1 MLGCRA
7 WTLPAT
13 GWSGRRLCR
22 RGGHPSWTRA
32 SVSLSSI
39 AGGPLLVLAGPGT
52 GKTTTLVEAAVARVR
67 AGIPVD
73 QLLMLT
79 FSRRAAAELR
89 ARVTAR
95 LGGTVREPIAR
106 TFHSYAFGILRMAA
120 VDGAAPPPRLLS
132 GPEQDLVLRELID
145 GDLERGSHSW
155 PVELRPAL
163 RTRGFAA
170 ELRDLL
176 LRAVERG
183 LTGPQLAELGRR
195 QRRPDWVA
203 AGSFL
208 QQYLDVTALAHPG
221 AWDPAELIQAAVDVL
236 RTDPTLLS
244 HERRRRRRIFV
255 DEYQDTDPAQTD
267 LLGLVGGG
275 RRRNRRSRRSG
286 PVHLRLPR
294 RGRVRSARDAGPIR
308 R

>member
-1 MLGCRA
+1 M
-7 WTLPAT
+7 
-13 GWSGRRLCR
+13 
-22 RGGHPSWTRA
+22 
-32 SVSLSSI
+32 
-39 AGGPLLVLAGPGT
+39 
-52 GKTTTLVEAAVARVR
+52 
-67 AGIPVD
+67 
-73 QLLMLT
+73 
-79 FSRRAAAELR
+79 
-89 ARVTAR
+89 
-95 LGGTVREPIAR
+95 
-106 TFHSYAFGILRMAA
+106 
-120 VDGAAPPPRLLS
+120 
-132 GPEQDLVLRELID
+132 LRELID

-208 QQYLDVTALAHPG
+208 QQYLDVTALARPG

-267 LLGLVGGG
+267 LLGLVAEGADEIVVVGDPDQSIYAFRGADASALREMPARFGGE
-275 RRRNRRSRRSG
+275 RDVPVVMLPTSRRSG
-286 PVHLRLPR
+286 SALLAATRRIAARLPGPARQREISAAPRSYHPAQCWSPCSVRPPRRPPMWPRRCGARTSRMAWHGRGWPCWSAPPENDPGRAPPGDDRR
-294 RGRVRSARDAGPIR
+294 RGAGGRWPAPMYPLLSSQPSR
-308 R
+308 TC